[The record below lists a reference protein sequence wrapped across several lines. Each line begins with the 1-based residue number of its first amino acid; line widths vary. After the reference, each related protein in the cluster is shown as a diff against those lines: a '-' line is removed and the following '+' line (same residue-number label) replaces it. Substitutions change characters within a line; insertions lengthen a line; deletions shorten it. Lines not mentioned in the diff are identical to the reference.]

1 MYAANPGTSATIV
14 VGQTLNVTQQKP
26 MVSVKSVETQVL
38 TTVEK
43 KQYETQYDDTQPA
56 SYQRV
61 IQQGRDGQKKS
72 TIQITRINGF
82 VTEEKEISKEIIQEP
97 VTEIILRGTQ

>member
-1 MYAANPGTSATIV
+1 M
-14 VGQTLNVTQQKP
+14 TQQKP